1 MGNFACKKLQY
12 VLHYIYTNRN
22 DNITKEV
29 IKLFHTDTKALKKRM
44 IDHEISSIQQL
55 SDLSGI
61 NRKTLSD
68 VLDGDS
74 RPSSNVIS
82 ALAETLDMKSEEI
95 GLIFFAEEVT

>member
-1 MGNFACKKLQY
+1 M
-12 VLHYIYTNRN
+12 
-22 DNITKEV
+22 
-29 IKLFHTDTKALKKRM
+29 FHTDTKALKKRM
-44 IDHEISSIQQL
+44 IDHDISSIQKL